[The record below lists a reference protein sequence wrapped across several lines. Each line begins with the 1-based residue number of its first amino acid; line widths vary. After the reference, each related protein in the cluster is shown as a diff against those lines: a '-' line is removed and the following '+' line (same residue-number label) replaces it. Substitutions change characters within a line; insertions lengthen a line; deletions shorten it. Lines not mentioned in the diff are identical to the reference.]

1 MVGEDKMED
10 RKLIHTKTF
19 DEIREQML
27 ADFES
32 GKARDWKQIT
42 ETNGRHTI
50 MGWIHK
56 SQNEVEVRQ
65 GMVKV
70 LELIEQN
77 AFWPGRE

>member
-1 MVGEDKMED
+1 MVDEDKIEKTAIMP
-10 RKLIHTKTF
+10 KKTF

-32 GKARDWKQIT
+32 GKARDWKQVS

-56 SQNEVEVRQ
+56 SQDEVEVRQ

-70 LELIEQN
+70 LELIEKN
-77 AFWPGRE
+77 MFWPGRE

>member
-1 MVGEDKMED
+1 MVDEDNTEKM
-10 RKLIHTKTF
+10 RILPQKTF

-32 GKARDWKQIT
+32 GKARDWKQVS

-56 SQNEVEVRQ
+56 SQDEVEVRQ

-77 AFWPGRE
+77 VYWPGRE